1 MLVIKPITDS
11 TEQIEICGKCGIE
24 YIEGHFAYKAHD
36 DGTLIACAQFEI
48 GSAGAEIDA
57 IKQVIGT
64 QDDFEAMFILG
75 RAVLNFLDL
84 CGIEKAYFPS
94 VSSESEERLAKAIGF
109 KYVDGVL
116 EATLTHMFDAK
127 CDGHCEG

>member
-1 MLVIKPITDS
+1 MLVIKPITDKD
-11 TEQIEICGKCGIE
+11 EQIEICSKCGIE

-36 DGTLIACAQFEI
+36 DGVLIACSQFDI
-48 GSAGAEIDA
+48 NSKGALIDA

-64 QDDFEAMFILG
+64 KDDFEAMFILG

-94 VSSESEERLAKAIGF
+94 FSSESEERLAKAIGF

-116 EATLTHMFDAK
+116 EATLTNMFDAK
-127 CDGHCEG
+127 CEGHCEG